1 MRKHTATAGHVIVF
15 VSLLLFSLSGPA
27 ALPAG
32 AQPGW
37 AVSGVRDIDNILTVR
52 KQTEVFNE
60 ILAWRLDN
68 LLPRLM
74 RQEGLDMWVVIC
86 FEYDEDPVYLTLVA
100 RPAMSARRLSILLF
114 HDAPD
119 GFKKL
124 TANWHG
130 TSTAGPMYTNLF
142 TQEYRSK
149 HGAQGQLVAVADYI
163 RKAKPKKI
171 GINTADHWDYF
182 DDFSHGLGLSAYFKA
197 KLEQALDPADRARL
211 VSAESLAVAWFE
223 TRSPLEM
230 SLYRHLAGIGHDL
243 VREFFSNQV
252 IVPDVTTATDVEW
265 WIRERLARLGLD
277 AWFQPSIDI
286 RRSPDEAAKHPKG
299 DDVIRRGDLLHSDI
313 GFRYLGLATD
323 MQHNAYVLRISETD
337 APAGLKDLL
346 RKGNRVQQILMDEM
360 KEGRTGNEILVAA
373 LAKAKSEG
381 IETSIYSHPVGFYG
395 HGSGT
400 MFGMTEK
407 QSFVPGTGER
417 PLHLDTSFSI
427 ELSVTAAVPEWGNAR
442 VTMGL
447 EDDALFTKAGARWM
461 DGYPT
466 TLHLIR

>member
-1 MRKHTATAGHVIVF
+1 MTTRTARIMPVLF
-15 VSLLLFSLSGPA
+15 VALVLIGPA
-27 ALPAG
+27 VRPAA
-32 AQPGW
+32 AQLDW
-37 AVSGVRDIDNILTVR
+37 TISNVRDIDNILPVR
-52 KQTEVFNE
+52 KQADVFNE

-74 RQEGLDMWVVIC
+74 RQEGLDMWLIAC
-86 FEYDEDPVYLTLVA
+86 FEYDEDPVYMTLVP
-100 RPAMSARRLSILLF
+100 RPQMSARRLSILVF
-114 HDAPD
+114 HDAAD

-130 TSTAGPMYTNLF
+130 ASSAGSMYTNLF
-142 TQEYRSK
+142 TQEYRAK

-163 RKAKPKKI
+163 RKAQPKKI

-211 VSAESLAVAWFE
+211 VSAESLCVAWFE

-243 VREFFSNQV
+243 IREFFSNRV
-252 IVPDVTTATDVEW
+252 IVPDVTTAADVEW

-286 RRSPDEAAKHPKG
+286 RRSPDEAARRPKN
-299 DDVIRRGDLLHSDI
+299 DDVIRRGDLLHCDV

-323 MQHNAYVLRISETD
+323 MQHNAYVLRPGETD

-346 RKGNRVQQILMDEM
+346 RKGNRLQEILMGEM
-360 KEGRTGNEILVAA
+360 KEGRKGNEILVAA

-381 IETSIYSHPVGFYG
+381 IEGSIYSHPIGYYG

-417 PLHLDTSFSI
+417 PLHLDTSFSL
-427 ELSVTAAVPEWGNAR
+427 ELSVTAAIPEWGNAR
-442 VTMGL
+442 VSMGL
-447 EDDALFTKAGARWM
+447 EDDALFTKAGTRWM

-466 TLHLIR
+466 ALYLIR